1 MNFEIYHKITF
12 DALYA
17 CIALALFVIFERALY
32 LAFLSIRA
40 RRVRRLID
48 GAQAGGR
55 AGLEDLATSDP
66 ISAAIARYV
75 RLTAQLGTSRAE
87 LEDQSSAL
95 YIEVDAKVSARLWVL
110 DTIVTA
116 APLLGLLGT
125 ILGIMQT
132 FTSLSKGGISDP
144 GEVSR
149 GIGLAL
155 IATAIGIAT
164 ALLGLLGHNVLER
177 RAHTLTESFKTY
189 LLRLTA
195 LPRGAPRTA
204 P

>member
-1 MNFEIYHKITF
+1 MNFETYHQLTF

-17 CIALALFVIFERALY
+17 CIALALFVMFERALY
-32 LAFLSIRA
+32 LAFLSLRA
-40 RRVRRLID
+40 RRVRRLINTA
-48 GAQAGGR
+48 GAAGAAALQG
-55 AGLEDLATSDP
+55 LATSDP

-75 RLTAQLGTSRAE
+75 RLSAQPGTLRAD

-95 YIEVDAKVSARLWVL
+95 FIEVDGKVSARLWVL

-177 RAHTLTESFKTY
+177 RAHTLTESFKSF

-195 LPRGAPRTA
+195 LPMNAPRPA